1 MKITDM
7 ITELTERLDDLD
19 HCERILSLN
28 DPEHY
33 PMRKRY
39 SGAEWC
45 MRRAITALDEYQA
58 IVAANVTLG
67 VEELPVNWSR
77 TWE

>member
-1 MKITDM
+1 
-7 ITELTERLDDLD
+7 
-19 HCERILSLN
+19 
-28 DPEHY
+28 
-33 PMRKRY
+33 
-39 SGAEWC
+39 